1 MKGAHLKK
9 VFGIAAAALALTLG
23 LSTPASAADHT
34 HHMHTGDVWGNIS
47 GWSGE
52 GVFTE
57 EGDRVHI
64 CDVDADGYAV
74 IMFVYKGAPATGY
87 ILYSFHVGGEG
98 TCATKSAADGGIH
111 NLPEG
116 RIGFKFCRY
125 KDSHDSECKDYDF
138 LNDNS

>member
-1 MKGAHLKK
+1 M
-9 VFGIAAAALALTLG
+9 AAAALVAV
-23 LSTPASAADHT
+23 LSCASPASAADHT
-34 HHMHTGDVWGNIS
+34 KHLHTGDAFGDVT

-64 CDVDADGYAV
+64 CDTDADGRGV
-74 IMFVYKGAPATGY
+74 IIDVYKGTPENGY
-87 ILYSFHVGGEG
+87 ILYSMHVGGNG
-98 TCATKSAADGGIH
+98 NCDTKSAADGGVY
-111 NLPEG
+111 NLPET

-125 KDSHDSECKDYDF
+125 WKEDDRYHAGECKDYDF

>member
-1 MKGAHLKK
+1 LKK
-9 VFGIAAAALALTLG
+9 VLGVAAAALISLLTLAA
-23 LSTPASAADHT
+23 PASAAKHT
-34 HHMHTGDVWGNIS
+34 KHMHTGDAYGSVT

-64 CDVDADGYAV
+64 CDTDADGRGV
-74 IMFVYKGAPATGY
+74 IIYVYKGTPDDGVK
-87 ILYSFHVGGEG
+87 LYSINVGGEG
-98 TCATKSAADGGIH
+98 NCVTKSASDGGVY
-111 NLPEG
+111 NLPET

-125 KDSHDSECKDYDF
+125 WKEEDRYHAGECEDYDF